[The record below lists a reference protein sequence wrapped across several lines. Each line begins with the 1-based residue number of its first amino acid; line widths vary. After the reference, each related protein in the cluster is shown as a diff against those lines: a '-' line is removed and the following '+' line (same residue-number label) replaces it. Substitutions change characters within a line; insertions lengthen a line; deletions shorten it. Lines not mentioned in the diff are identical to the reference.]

1 MRVTKLDAQIKQW
14 ANMTDGAE
22 AMDGISEDREK
33 YDEIMGTLQKVQMD
47 EDYQMT
53 LAWAYSQAYWKTG
66 EIVPYWKSN

>member
-53 LAWAYSQAYWKTG
+53 LA
-66 EIVPYWKSN
+66 